1 MKKLLMLVVMLVV
14 AVVAMAQT
22 SNKISYQA
30 VIRDG
35 NNRLVTNSS
44 VDVTV
49 KIHYTSDTYTENFT
63 GVQTNQNGLISLL
76 IGNGTNFSA
85 IDWNTVD
92 SIETS
97 IKVGTEEP
105 YVNKVP
111 VTAVPYAL
119 YASDVNPSGA
129 AVKAIYAKIK
139 ADSTTVFDTL
149 HTYYYTKAQTD
160 AMLDNYATKDT
171 LSFYYTKSEVDTAKD
186 NIRGEIAAVDNKLDD
201 YAKKD
206 TLSFY
211 YTKSEVDTA
220 KDNIRGEIAAVDN
233 KLEDYAKKDTLNFYY
248 TKLKVDTLLAAKVD
262 TSDLGKG
269 IYTLVLPAITEG
281 DYLPIGEIDV
291 NSKINDTISLPG
303 NPLTLN
309 FTRNGISVIE
319 YNALWNETNP
329 EEVSDGTFYI
339 ELGDTLSTQAIV
351 RYINGTRADGD
362 VNDVDSIYNALSAR
376 TDVKN
381 ALLEKAKQVAI
392 NHEQD
397 AIDVAI
403 AYFNNITADQI
414 SGIISSI
421 DSTEMA
427 SFIGKLSQALQSNLP
442 TLKQYVGALVANVN
456 MTQVGNLVQALSQYV
471 TAAQVQELV
480 NVLSQNISASQVN
493 TLIDAFNAAAAQP
506 GENAA
511 KQLKQRL
518 HDYIYSVAHE
528 D

>member
-1 MKKLLMLVVMLVV
+1 M
-14 AVVAMAQT
+14 
-22 SNKISYQA
+22 
-30 VIRDG
+30 
-35 NNRLVTNSS
+35 
-44 VDVTV
+44 
-49 KIHYTSDTYTENFT
+49 
-63 GVQTNQNGLISLL
+63 
-76 IGNGTNFSA
+76 
-85 IDWNTVD
+85 
-92 SIETS
+92 
-97 IKVGTEEP
+97 
-105 YVNKVP
+105 
-111 VTAVPYAL
+111 
-119 YASDVNPSGA
+119 
-129 AVKAIYAKIK
+129 
-139 ADSTTVFDTL
+139 
-149 HTYYYTKAQTD
+149 
-160 AMLDNYATKDT
+160 
-171 LSFYYTKSEVDTAKD
+171 SFYYTKSEVDTAKD
-186 NIRGEIAAVDNKLDD
+186 NIRGEIAAVDNKLED